1 MKPSVRISLSVLCAL
16 FLALYIASK
25 IHFFT
30 RYDPLGV
37 GGFVREHRV
46 FWVAMAA
53 TAFSIWLIERFRQD
67 KR

>member
-1 MKPSVRISLSVLCAL
+1 MKAAVRISLSVLCAL

-30 RYDPLGV
+30 RYDPLRV
-37 GGFVREHRV
+37 GSFFREHKV
-46 FWVAMAA
+46 YWVAMAA

-67 KR
+67 KP